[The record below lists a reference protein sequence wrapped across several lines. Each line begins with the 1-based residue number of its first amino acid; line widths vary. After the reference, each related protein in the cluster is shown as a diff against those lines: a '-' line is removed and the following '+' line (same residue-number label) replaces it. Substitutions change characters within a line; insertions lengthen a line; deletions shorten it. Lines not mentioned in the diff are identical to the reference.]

1 MVTLSCGFKCLQVI
15 LVILNSV
22 VLACGI
28 GLICVGSLAESSLQT
43 VGQNHQSQIGGMVI
57 AVITVGCIIFLTGL
71 LGFCGAFMKN
81 ACMLIFYGILLG
93 ILTAG
98 LLASGIAGLVLRQE
112 VPSVIS
118 KNLLP
123 IYSEYESNQEVKKLI
138 DIMQFKLQCC
148 GLNGT
153 WNSSPIPKSCFNG
166 EKQLYA
172 NNCEE
177 ALENFLHGNLVGI
190 AIAIFVIAFIQVM
203 SMVFAACVI
212 RAINSSNRNLS
223 S

>member
-1 MVTLSCGFKCLQVI
+1 MHYSLDRI
-15 LVILNSV
+15 LGILWCFFEECMHAS
-22 VLACGI
+22 LCKP
-28 GLICVGSLAESSLQT
+28 CVSSL
-43 VGQNHQSQIGGMVI
+43 
-57 AVITVGCIIFLTGL
+57 LTTQ
-71 LGFCGAFMKN
+71 FQ
-81 ACMLIFYGILLG
+81 YGILLG

-98 LLASGIAGLVLRQE
+98 LLASGIAGLILRQE
-112 VPSVIS
+112 VPSMIS

-153 WNSSPIPKSCFNG
+153 SNSTPIPKSCLNG
-166 EKQLYA
+166 ENQLYT
-172 NNCEE
+172 NSCEE
-177 ALENFLHGNLVGI
+177 ALENFLQGNLVGI
-190 AIAIFVIAFIQVM
+190 AIALFVIAFIQVM

-212 RAINSSNRNLS
+212 RAIHNINRNLS